1 MKYCTHCG
9 GELADEAV
17 ICPNCGSAVPQAE
30 TEKNDKRSVGL
41 NIVGF
46 LFPLIG
52 LILYLCLKKDTPI
65 RAKSIGKWALIGVI
79 LDIAFGVVGGVI
91 GAKQAAIPASRTFD
105 TVVGDGV
112 SETVTYDAMG
122 DMIHT
127 ITDVTY
133 VDTQGVTED
142 EIEAFRTQCDVDIA
156 DMIALDFV
164 DYQFT
169 VEETRIV
176 ITLKFTELND
186 SEHLRQLAATGYGGL
201 DKDINYLSLS
211 MTAENMLSSG
221 WVEK

>member
-17 ICPNCGSAVPQAE
+17 ICPNCGSAVPQAA

-91 GAKQAAIPASRTFD
+91 GAKQAMEPSHRVFE
-105 TVVGDGV
+105 VVGDGIT
-112 SETVTYDAMG
+112 ETMTLDATG
-122 DMIHT
+122 DVIHT
-127 ITDVTY
+127 MTDIVY
-133 VDTQGVTED
+133 LDTEGATED
-142 EIEAFRTQCDVDIA
+142 DIEAFRAQCDTDYA
-156 DMIALDFV
+156 DLIALDFC

-169 VEETRIV
+169 VEADQIV
-176 ITLKFTELND
+176 ISMTFSELNETENV
-186 SEHLRQLAATGYGGL
+186 SQLAASGSYAL
-201 DKDINYLSLS
+201 DDDAIFLSLELTVS
-211 MTAENMLSSG
+211 GLLADG